1 MESVRARKSC
11 SPYLPTNWLDATNL
25 VPGSSAL
32 ASLHTD
38 VYTPRRSAFQP
49 DRKAGVAA
57 DWRMPTG
64 VVSSSSPFTFLFHR
78 LSLSLSYPLL
88 YSAAIRQERFT
99 RPDIRLHTFETCV
112 NGGREATATGVR
124 FSLAHQQ
131 NSWKFYSCSP
141 PGEEIRGSFEKTEG
155 RGRSSRHRVRVSV

>member
-11 SPYLPTNWLDATNL
+11 SPTNWLDATNL

-38 VYTPRRSAFQP
+38 VYTA
-49 DRKAGVAA
+49 
-57 DWRMPTG
+57 
-64 VVSSSSPFTFLFHR
+64 VSRARFSRIGKPWSSGWLENAHGSRFVLESFYILIPPP
-78 LSLSLSYPLL
+78 LSLSYPLL

>member
-11 SPYLPTNWLDATNL
+11 SPTNWLDATNL

-38 VYTPRRSAFQP
+38 VYTAVS
-49 DRKAGVAA
+49 RKESRGVAA

-78 LSLSLSYPLL
+78 LSLSYPLL

>member
-11 SPYLPTNWLDATNL
+11 SPTNWLDATNL

-38 VYTPRRSAFQP
+38 VYTAESRARFSRIGKP
-49 DRKAGVAA
+49 
-57 DWRMPTG
+57 W
-64 VVSSSSPFTFLFHR
+64 SSGWLENAHGSRFVLESFYILIPP
-78 LSLSLSYPLL
+78 SLSLSYPLL

>member
-11 SPYLPTNWLDATNL
+11 SPTNWLDATNL

-38 VYTPRRSAFQP
+38 VYTA
-49 DRKAGVAA
+49 
-57 DWRMPTG
+57 
-64 VVSSSSPFTFLFHR
+64 VSRARFSRIGKPWSSGWLENAHGSRFVLESFYILIPPF
-78 LSLSLSYPLL
+78 LSLSLL